1 MSTNNGYIFNERGD
15 HLPEILKH
23 RDHVLVEFPDE
34 RFEAVVFQWDHTR
47 PTVLV
52 QLKLDASEPVQ
63 FPKKRP
69 KQPGNDL
76 MSDDRY
82 PVLTAP
88 VPGVINPIRA
98 QGYTD
103 PLYRADLVFSERAF
117 RMLQPQEGY
126 VIPLDNLAELRG
138 EAISALGLKDQAG
151 F

>member
-1 MSTNNGYIFNERGD
+1 MSTANGYIFNERQD
-15 HLPEILKH
+15 SLPQTLKH

-47 PTVLV
+47 PTVVV
-52 QLKLDASEPVQ
+52 QLKLDAEEPIQ

-69 KQPGNDL
+69 KQAGNAEMPDN
-76 MSDDRY
+76 RY
-82 PVLTAP
+82 PVLTAQ
-88 VPGVINPIRA
+88 VPGVVNPMKA
-98 QGYTD
+98 VGYAD

-117 RMLQPQEGY
+117 RVLQPEDGY

-138 EAISALGLKDQAG
+138 EAIKALGLTDQPG

>member
-1 MSTNNGYIFNERGD
+1 MSDIQGYIFNERTD
-15 HLPEILKH
+15 SLPETLRH

-52 QLKLDASEPVQ
+52 QLKLDADEPVQ

-69 KQPGNDL
+69 KQPGNAE
-76 MSDDRY
+76 MSEDRY

-88 VPGVINPIRA
+88 VPGVVNPIRA
-98 QGYTD
+98 EDYKS
-103 PLYRADLVFSERAF
+103 PLYRGDLVFSRRAF
-117 RMLQPQEGY
+117 SMLQPETGY
-126 VIPLDNLAELRG
+126 VIPLENLSELRS
-138 EAISALGLKDQAG
+138 EAIGALGLKDQPG